1 MSKIFLVI
9 ILSIQLL
16 TVTAFYPESYDVD
29 IYTAIKRSLYLRNIP
44 EDSCQLKMCRSDL
57 WCLESGEPIKQYHEL
72 KMSNDK
78 EMKLICVYCFN
89 PEKTFKPKPGV
100 TQYKNVI
107 RFNQVGPGCYRPKD
121 QLKEVPNGCKCP
133 K

>member
-1 MSKIFLVI
+1 MYH
-9 ILSIQLL
+9 IL
-16 TVTAFYPESYDVD
+16 
-29 IYTAIKRSLYLRNIP
+29 KNITIATKKF
-44 EDSCQLKMCRSDL
+44 Q
-57 WCLESGEPIKQYHEL
+57 
-72 KMSNDK
+72 
-78 EMKLICVYCFN
+78 
-89 PEKTFKPKPGV
+89 EKTFKPKPGV